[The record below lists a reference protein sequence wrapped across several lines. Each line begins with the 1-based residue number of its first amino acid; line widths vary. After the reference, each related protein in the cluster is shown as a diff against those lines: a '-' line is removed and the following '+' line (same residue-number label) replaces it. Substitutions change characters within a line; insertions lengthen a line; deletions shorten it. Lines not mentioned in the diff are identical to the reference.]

1 MGLKNIKD
9 DFDKFKKNLKR
20 SRLQREKIENERE
33 REEYIKRQERYND
46 MLRDETQKQKFIN
59 NMNKIKVNTYTKKMV
74 AVIIIFSILCIT
86 TSYVLAFLD
95 KSNTLEGLSTQLCI
109 TILGVSFVY
118 MIRAYFDSKAEHKNL
133 DNKIKEELEEGLVN
147 KMSNMLSEAGLNINM
162 NNIFNKDEDTADEE
176 RTTSEINPPEIPS
189 AGLHYNTHN
198 NDSVG

>member
-9 DFDKFKKNLKR
+9 NFNKFKKNLKR

>member
-1 MGLKNIKD
+1 MGFKNIKD

-46 MLRDETQKQKFIN
+46 MLRDEAQKQKFIN

-74 AVIIIFSILCIT
+74 AVIIIFSIMCIT
-86 TSYVLAFLD
+86 ASYVLAFLD
-95 KSNTLEGLSTQLCI
+95 KGNTLEGLSTQLCI

-147 KMSNMLSEAGLNINM
+147 KMNNMLSEAGLNINM
-162 NNIFNKDEDTADEE
+162 NNIFNKDEDPADEE
-176 RTTSEINPPEIPS
+176 SATSEINPPEIPS